1 MTLPYPSPA
10 GVRAGNAALYLNSGQ
25 QKTLLIAGQGYHF
38 VRAVE
43 ASGIVPTAL
52 RITPNRDFE
61 AIRHETIIQ

>member
-1 MTLPYPSPA
+1 MTLTHLSPA

-43 ASGIVPTAL
+43 ASGIVSTAL
-52 RITPNRDFE
+52 RITPNQTFG
-61 AIRHETIIQ
+61 AIRHETIQ